1 MKQNLRKNKTMAM
14 ANVPCLPSCSH
25 GRHHTMALI
34 PTDLGCGLRISAKI
48 VESRTGKGGQA
59 ALITSLLSV

>member
-1 MKQNLRKNKTMAM
+1 MKQKLGKNKTTAM
-14 ANVPCLPSCSH
+14 ANAPCFPSCSH

-34 PTDLGCGLRISAKI
+34 PTDLGWLRISAKI
-48 VESRTGKGGQA
+48 VESRTAKGRQA